1 MMTKK
6 PYLTLVFPEI
16 HTNSLIRET
25 LTISPYLSRPLR
37 SIQQAQA
44 DILRDRIA
52 KQRAHDGKNT
62 ISFTTLNSAELKAE
76 IERRNPWR
84 LVS

>member
-1 MMTKK
+1 MMTNK
-6 PYLTLVFPEI
+6 PYLTLVSPEI

-25 LTISPYLSRPLR
+25 LPVSPYLSRPLR

-52 KQRAHDGKNT
+52 KQRTYDGENT

-76 IERRNPWR
+76 IERRNPLR
-84 LVS
+84 HVS